1 MPRVGTLGGGK
12 GWPTWERGRSDC
24 RVICQRLNVLP
35 GAQTL
40 GLQCHMKCPA
50 GRCCSVPRDVL
61 RASSVALFVQV
72 LPSCLQG
79 TVVLETAVLPQAV
92 AGQGEVGDGKG
103 WETVKDILPF
113 LVKVHGWGEGGCL
126 WWPGELFMYLLYSDL
141 RFVFSHFSLR
151 ANVFLIKYCEGIT
164 CSFS

>member
-1 MPRVGTLGGGK
+1 MPRVGSLGGGK

-79 TVVLETAVLPQAV
+79 TVVLENKEPQ
-92 AGQGEVGDGKG
+92 
-103 WETVKDILPF
+103 
-113 LVKVHGWGEGGCL
+113 
-126 WWPGELFMYLLYSDL
+126 
-141 RFVFSHFSLR
+141 
-151 ANVFLIKYCEGIT
+151 VFLATDAFLSKLKVVSRPLSKDLLIVVQVFHLGPRRFKTSRMHLKGQSVI
-164 CSFS
+164 